1 MGKIDFLFLS
11 QEDVLAVGLS
21 MQEIIDTI
29 EIVFREHGSKRFEN
43 PPKPGIHPKGNAF
56 IHAMPGYLPNLEA
69 AGLKWVSSYPSNMN
83 LNLPAVMGVMILN
96 DVETGQP
103 LALLDCRWITA
114 VRTAAVSAVAAKY
127 LANKSSKVIGIVG
140 AGTQGRYNLLAIK
153 EVLMDLQTVR
163 VFDTNEHVLASF
175 VRIMEEETSLPI
187 TAVASPEQAILNS
200 DIIVTATGKLD
211 QPIYQES
218 WVKPGALVL
227 PIHHRGWQN
236 ALLQKADKFVCD
248 DWAQLQNAYKE
259 VGGFD
264 GPLPPLTAELGE
276 IVKGLKPGR
285 EEESER
291 IVDFNYGLAI
301 EDVALA
307 ASIYKK
313 AKNNGLGITLTLSES
328 DIPFL

>member
-21 MQEIIDTI
+21 MQEIINTI
-29 EIVFREHGSKRFEN
+29 ETVFREHGSKRFEN
-43 PPKPGIHPKGNAF
+43 PPKPGIHPKENAF
-56 IHAMPGYLPNLEA
+56 IHAMPGYLPNLKA

-83 LNLPAVMGVMILN
+83 FNLPAVMGVMILN
-96 DVETGQP
+96 DVDTGRP

-153 EVLMDLQTVR
+153 EVFMDLQTVR

-187 TAVASPEQAILNS
+187 TAVASPEQAIINS

-211 QPIYQES
+211 RPIYQES

-227 PIHHRGWQN
+227 PVHHRGWEN
-236 ALLQKADKFVCD
+236 ALLHKADKFVCD
-248 DWAQLQNAYKE
+248 DWPQLQNAYKE

-264 GPLPPLTAELGE
+264 GLLPPLTAELGE
-276 IVKGLKPGR
+276 IVNSLKPGR
-285 EEESER
+285 ENESER

-307 ASIYKK
+307 SSIYKK
-313 AKNNGLGITLTLSES
+313 AKNNGLGITLTLSER

>member
-29 EIVFREHGSKRFEN
+29 ETVFREHGSKRFEN

-83 LNLPAVMGVMILN
+83 FNLPAVMGVMILN
-96 DVETGQP
+96 DVNTGRP

-127 LANKSSKVIGIVG
+127 LANKSSKEIGIVG

-153 EVLMDLQTVR
+153 EVLPDLQTVR
-163 VFDTNEHVLASF
+163 VFDSNEHVLASF
-175 VRIMEEETSLPI
+175 VRIMEAETSLPI
-187 TAVASPEQAILNS
+187 TAVASPEQAIINS

-227 PIHHRGWQN
+227 PVHHRGWEN
-236 ALLQKADKFVCD
+236 ALLHKADKFVCD
-248 DWAQLQNAYKE
+248 DWPQLQNAYKE

-276 IVKGLKPGR
+276 IVNGLKPGR
-285 EEESER
+285 EDELER

-313 AKNNGLGITLTLSES
+313 AKNNGLGITLTLSER